1 MYDAKNFKEE
11 NEYTDLRYPVI
22 MDRSYFSKVQAEN
35 IVNLK
40 TSHVPLEDVIKL
52 D

>member
-1 MYDAKNFKEE
+1 MYDAKNQNEEKEIT
-11 NEYTDLRYPVI
+11 NLRCPVI
-22 MDRSYFSKVQAEN
+22 MDRSYFRQVQAES

-40 TSHVPLEDVIKL
+40 NSYIPMEDIIKL

>member
-1 MYDAKNFKEE
+1 MYDAKNNNDNLEKS
-11 NEYTDLRYPVI
+11 DLRYPII
-22 MDRSYFSKVQAEN
+22 MDRSYFRQVQAEN

-40 TSHVPLEDVIKL
+40 NSYIPLEDVIKL

>member
-1 MYDAKNFKEE
+1 MYDAKNIKEDFE
-11 NEYTDLRYPVI
+11 KVDLRYPVI
-22 MDRSYFSKVQAEN
+22 MDRSYFRQVQAES

-40 TSHVPLEDVIKL
+40 NSYIPMEDIIKF

>member
-1 MYDAKNFKEE
+1 MYDAKNQNEE
-11 NEYTDLRYPVI
+11 QEITNLKYPVI
-22 MDRSYFSKVQAEN
+22 MDRSYFRQVQAES

-40 TSHVPLEDVIKL
+40 NSYIPLEDIIKL